1 MEPVT
6 VIGAGLAG
14 CECAWQLA
22 QRGIPVLLRE
32 MKPGKR
38 SPAHQSGDF
47 AELVCSNSLRSD
59 QLENAVGLLKEEL
72 RRLGS
77 VIMACADETKVE
89 AGGALAVD
97 RNAFSA
103 AVTNKIR
110 SHPLIT
116 VEEGEVAAIPEGQV
130 VIAAGPLASEGLTD
144 AIRAMFPGTGT
155 LNFFDAVAP
164 LVSAESVDMDKAWL
178 ASRYDKGTADYINC
192 GMTREEYLDFWKEL
206 REAQEAEV
214 HGFEDGKV
222 FEGCMPVEVMARR
235 GEDTL
240 RYGPLKPKGLR
251 DPKTGKEPYAVVQL
265 RKDLQSGGLPDPP

>member
-1 MEPVT
+1 MQVT

-14 CECAWQLA
+14 SECAWQLA
-22 QRGIPVLLRE
+22 QRGVQGTLRE
-32 MKPGKR
+32 MKPDKR

-116 VEEGEVAAIPEGQV
+116 LEEGEYFVLGDNRNNSEDSRFANVGTVVEGE
-130 VIAAGPLASEGLTD
+130 IIG
-144 AIRAMFPGTGT
+144 R
-155 LNFFDAVAP
+155 
-164 LVSAESVDMDKAWL
+164 AWL
-178 ASRYDKGTADYINC
+178 RLNEFGFVGTMNLR
-192 GMTREEYLDFWKEL
+192 REE
-206 REAQEAEV
+206 
-214 HGFEDGKV
+214 
-222 FEGCMPVEVMARR
+222 
-235 GEDTL
+235 GEE
-240 RYGPLKPKGLR
+240 K
-251 DPKTGKEPYAVVQL
+251 
-265 RKDLQSGGLPDPP
+265 